1 MKGSATV
8 SLQGFEES
16 LLKIPITSYVQI
28 PSLVCPKE
36 LYIPNA
42 KCQVINLAV
51 KNGKKSDCKVPLK
64 NNSSFPINLEFEV
77 LNPFEN
83 MEFDENN
90 NEMQAQ

>member
-42 KCQVINLAV
+42 KC
-51 KNGKKSDCKVPLK
+51 
-64 NNSSFPINLEFEV
+64 
-77 LNPFEN
+77 
-83 MEFDENN
+83 
-90 NEMQAQ
+90 